1 MTSLGCLP
9 STVMGV
15 VHGSQAFVR
24 QRRELTGGG
33 GVLLNIT
40 SGAALVGQPGRAAY
54 SASKAAVDRLSE
66 ALAAEEADAGI
77 RVPAV
82 APGVVD
88 TTMQETIR
96 GVDERVWPDR
106 ERFVHLHR
114 QGKLT
119 SPGHVA
125 DWLAAIAFDPST
137 GRPRSSRESPTSTL
151 DERRSDLG
159 DRDVV

>member
-1 MTSLGCLP
+1 MAKGSITKDAKAGTW
-9 STVMGV
+9 TVV
-15 VHGSQAFVR
+15 YDDAPP
-24 QRRELTGGG
+24 
-33 GVLLNIT
+33 
-40 SGAALVGQPGRAAY
+40 GAL
-54 SASKAAVDRLSE
+54 
-66 ALAAEEADAGI
+66 
-77 RVPAV
+77 PAV

-137 GRPRSSRESPTSTL
+137 GRPRSSTRIP
-151 DERRSDLG
+151 DEHPR
-159 DRDVV
+159 